1 MNVERINDTDGPLLS
16 VVVPT
21 HNRARYATHA
31 IRSVLAIPADDLEL
45 VVHDTSEDTEL
56 ADYARAIADPR
67 LHYAHC
73 REALSMT
80 ENHNRAVAL
89 CRGRYVC
96 LIGDDDSILPE
107 ALEAARWAQ
116 GHGVAAIAPE
126 VVANYAWPDFRSRAF
141 GAGHAARLY
150 MKRAFGAASRR
161 QASADLDRALGR
173 SALGTDGLPKVYHG
187 IVARSVL
194 EKVRERAGAYF
205 FGTSPDVSGAVAVA
219 TVIDEYVWIDYPLT
233 LPGASA
239 GSNTGRSATGTHT
252 GTVEDDPHTRRFRN
266 LEWPEVLPR
275 FVSVETVWAHAVH
288 STLKAVAPERLAAYN
303 MPRLYA
309 MCLLKS
315 FGYRDAVLTA
325 ARRWRTGSGLGPAE
339 FWARLAFELAGAA
352 SRAAWTL
359 AMRASKPSA
368 AGGRLYR
375 DGVMTIADC
384 AAPYGELVAR
394 ARVAATLAELL
405 DSVAPRERQGDGA
418 G

>member
-1 MNVERINDTDGPLLS
+1 MQHSLPEADAPLLS

-31 IRSVLAIPADDLEL
+31 IRSVLAIPSAELEL

-56 ADYARAIADPR
+56 AEFARDIADPR
-67 LHYAHC
+67 FRYTHC
-73 REALSMT
+73 REPLSMT
-80 ENHNRAVAL
+80 ENHNRAMGL

-107 ALEAARWAQ
+107 ALDAARWAER
-116 GHGVAAIAPE
+116 HGVPAIAPE

-150 MKRAFGAASRR
+150 MKPAFGSASRR
-161 QASADLDRALGR
+161 LADGDLDRALGR
-173 SALGTDGLPKVYHG
+173 AALGTEGLPKVYHG
-187 IVARSVL
+187 IVARAAL
-194 EKVRERAGAYF
+194 ERVRERAGAYF
-205 FGTSPDVSGAVAVA
+205 FGTSPDVSGAVGVA
-219 TVIDEYVWIDYPLT
+219 AVIDDYVWIDYPLT

-239 GSNTGRSATGTHT
+239 GSNTGRSATGTHV

-288 STLKAVAPERLAAYN
+288 STLKAVAPERLARYN

-315 FGYRDAVLTA
+315 FGYRGAILAA
-325 ARRWRTGSGLGPAE
+325 ARRWAAESGIGEGSLWMRVAAE
-339 FWARLAFELAGAA
+339 FAA
-352 SRAAWTL
+352 AALNSTWTL
-359 AMRASKPSA
+359 ARRVSRPSA
-368 AGGRLYR
+368 AGGRLHR
-375 DGVMTIADC
+375 DGIATVADC
-384 AAPYGELVAR
+384 AGPYRELLAQ
-394 ARVAATLAELL
+394 ARVAAPLAALL
-405 DSVAPRERQGDGA
+405 EAVAPPARR
-418 G
+418 